1 MWNAIEGTCY
11 TFNNKGDLGF
21 VLWIDSRDVWDAIP
35 ANENAIGALKCD
47 FYSYFIVYLNV
58 AYFADSKWDASCTTG
73 KFDIQTIVAHEFG
86 HALGLGDA
94 SSCVNSIM
102 WPSIGT
108 GSYCRQDLSAED
120 KQAIKSMCDDPAGS
134 ICYFLPVYKDGVVE
148 ITWEIVDH
156 EADHYYLERSNAAAE
171 KFERIPEAEFVPD
184 RTRNPGTY
192 VYVDAKG
199 TAGSIYR
206 LMEEDIHGNTYVH
219 DIEQAM
225 MPFEYIRD
233 IEPDFNPDELYKE
246 LEQWASMSKVNRE
259 VALRAQSVTEDWVAI
274 GPVEYI
280 DSPGVLALAYWH
292 EQYGLTT
299 GITILQHI
307 EDYWDGDL
315 KAYLNY
321 LHEHGTRYVMLVGDA
336 NDHEL
341 WDDPAVWSVNGW
353 GDFKPDLIS
362 QPAYDIIPADYFLDH
377 DPRETNMAY
386 FTP

>member
-1 MWNAIEGTCY
+1 
-11 TFNNKGDLGF
+11 
-21 VLWIDSRDVWDAIP
+21 
-35 ANENAIGALKCD
+35 
-47 FYSYFIVYLNV
+47 
-58 AYFADSKWDASCTTG
+58 
-73 KFDIQTIVAHEFG
+73 
-86 HALGLGDA
+86 
-94 SSCVNSIM
+94 
-102 WPSIGT
+102 
-108 GSYCRQDLSAED
+108 
-120 KQAIKSMCDDPAGS
+120 MCDDPAGS